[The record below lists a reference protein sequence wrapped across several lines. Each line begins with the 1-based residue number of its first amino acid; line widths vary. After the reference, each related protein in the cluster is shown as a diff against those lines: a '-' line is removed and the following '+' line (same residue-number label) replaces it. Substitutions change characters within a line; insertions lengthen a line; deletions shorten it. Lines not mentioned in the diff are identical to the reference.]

1 MYNENTGKY
10 DGPVLYA
17 KISKPCR
24 YLAEAIKDIEDVSG
38 TSYLT
43 VGNGRENYKLFIEGG
58 AKLEAIGYVGWENY
72 VDISGYANYCNSDG
86 TVAVTQ
92 ELKDF
97 LQKLSIKEL
106 YFRDG
111 NGWCETHDVYPTDST
126 EEDQW
131 LFACGFYLE

>member
-1 MYNENTGKY
+1 M
-10 DGPVLYA
+10 
-17 KISKPCR
+17 C
-24 YLAEAIKDIEDVSG
+24 LAG
-38 TSYLT
+38 M
-43 VGNGRENYKLFIEGG
+43 
-58 AKLEAIGYVGWENY
+58 GYVGYDNY
-72 VDISGYANYCNSDG
+72 VGIDGYANYCNGDG
-86 TVAVTQ
+86 VIAVTQ